1 MVVYTK
7 ENLKANMQMR
17 VGPFHDG
24 VGERSIRVNSAVL
37 KGRWKVVG
45 NQDEAEVVRS

>member
-7 ENLKANMQMR
+7 AKLKANMQMR
-17 VGPFHDG
+17 VWPFHDG
-24 VGERSIRVNSAVL
+24 VGERSIGVNSAVL
-37 KGRWKVVG
+37 KERRKVVE